1 MHDAGMAASGA
12 RGTATATSRSGLAV
26 RLAAA
31 LCVATLT
38 TIVAERVLAASVA
51 EVALR
56 GILSAAVGAAL
67 LGIGLWRAIVR
78 PLVGSHRD
86 LSERYVA
93 ALADALTDP
102 LTGLGNHRAFQEEL
116 DRQVEAAQRYEVPLS
131 LVILDV
137 DEFKAVNDRNGHA
150 EGDRTLAYFG
160 RLMSTS
166 IRRPDRPYRIGG
178 DEFAILLPHTEAEGA
193 RVVARRLLATALQPA
208 LRLDDQP
215 RSGISFSAGVSAMPD
230 PATTRAQLYAQAD
243 AALYEA
249 KRAGR
254 TDVVVFDPLSAS
266 EAAVAEGSAAEV
278 AGVIA
283 NGLLRPVYQP
293 IVDLAEMR
301 QLGMEGLIR
310 PVPPAPF
317 ANPATL
323 FAAARAGE
331 HLLELDLSCIE
342 TIVAGA
348 GALPADQFLAV
359 NVSPATVATPT
370 FTAAALLSI
379 LARHRFPPERVVI
392 ELTEREPIDDLDAVR
407 TTLEAC
413 RHAGIRIAADDVG
426 AGNAGLRLLS
436 ELRFDLIKVDLNLVQ
451 RSATS
456 AASSAVIESVVGLA
470 ARTGA
475 LVIGEGVEETAQL
488 AKLGALGVHAAQ
500 GYLLGRPEPM
510 PEVVPAAPMPVLPAA
525 AAEPLPA
532 AADDELPSSMSAWRR
547 AIGLP
552 AA

>member
-1 MHDAGMAASGA
+1 MHEAVLAASSA
-12 RGTATATSRSGLAV
+12 RGSVAAASRSGLAM
-26 RLAAA
+26 RLVAA
-31 LCVATLT
+31 LFVATVT
-38 TIVAERVLAASVA
+38 AVVAERVLAASVA
-51 EVALR
+51 DAGLR
-56 GILSAAVGAAL
+56 GLLSAAVGAGLVA
-67 LGIGLWRAIVR
+67 IGLWLAVVH
-78 PLVGSHRD
+78 PLVRSHRD
-86 LSERYVA
+86 LSQRYEA

-102 LTGLGNHRAFQEEL
+102 LSGLGNHRAFQEEL
-116 DRQVEAAQRYEVPLS
+116 DRQVEAAQRYQVPLS

-137 DEFKAVNDRNGHA
+137 DEFKAVNDLNGHA

-166 IRRPDRPYRIGG
+166 IRRPDRPFRIGG
-178 DEFAILLPHTEAEGA
+178 DEFAILLPHTDAEGA
-193 RVVARRLLATALQPA
+193 RIVVRRLLATALQPA
-208 LRLDDQP
+208 LRTDGQP
-215 RSGISFSAGVSAMPD
+215 RAGISFSAGVSAMPD

-293 IVDLAEMR
+293 IVDVGDMR

-317 ANPATL
+317 SNPGTL

-331 HLLELDLSCIE
+331 HLLELDLMCIE

-348 GALPADQFLAV
+348 AALPADQFLAV
-359 NVSPATVATPT
+359 NVSPATVESPS
-370 FTAAALLSI
+370 FGAAVLLSI
-379 LARHRFPPERVVI
+379 LARHRFAPERLVI
-392 ELTEREPIDDLDAVR
+392 ELTEREPVEDLDRAR

-413 RHAGIRIAADDVG
+413 RQAGIRVAADDVG

-436 ELRFDLIKVDLNLVQ
+436 ELQFDLIKVDLGLVQ

-475 LVIGEGVEETAQL
+475 LVVGEGVEETAQL
-488 AKLGALGVHAAQ
+488 AKLGALGVNAAQ

-510 PEVVPAAPMPVLPAA
+510 PEVVTAEVQVAPIAAVDLPAA
-525 AAEPLPA
+525 GAAHEA
-532 AADDELPSSMSAWRR
+532 PSSIDAWRR